1 MPEGLKI
8 LTCTK
13 PIIGHQLAD
22 SEGISSTCDLLN
34 SAKKW
39 PARKSVKTEAEFAD
53 LFQHQKESTFGHP
66 VNSRF
71 IKIE

>member
-1 MPEGLKI
+1 
-8 LTCTK
+8 
-13 PIIGHQLAD
+13 
-22 SEGISSTCDLLN
+22 LLN
-34 SAKKW
+34 SAKEWSRRYSGKI
-39 PARKSVKTEAEFAD
+39 EAGFND